1 MLRCKLHQ
9 GWQKLPQPWRRALL
23 FRVTQALAPRPDPI
37 APAGYPEP
45 IIVAGFLT
53 AATGLGEWARLALQ
67 AFTAAGYHVRAID
80 LSAAMMQGS
89 DLPMGPWRDGRDAIG
104 SGTLMLHVNAPYV
117 PLALKLL
124 GRKLVRGKKVVGCW
138 AWELPALPPDW
149 LPGFPFVHAIW
160 ALSDFTATAIKAHT
174 DKPVRTTPLP
184 MPEQRLAPVQSLPW
198 QKPAGCFAV
207 LTMFNM
213 ASGYTRKNPLGAIAA
228 FQQAFGARQDCR
240 LVLKI
245 VNADCYPAGLAALRT
260 AAAQNGNIDILTM
273 TLPPDQNSALIAACD
288 AVLTL
293 HRAEGF
299 ALVAA
304 EGMLLGKPV
313 VATGWSGN
321 LTFMNTGNS
330 CLVPYALVPACD
342 PQTTYDR
349 HEQNWAEPD
358 IAAAAAALQKLQAE
372 PDYAA
377 RLGAQARSDI
387 LRHLSLAA
395 YAAQLGP
402 QAQM

>member
-1 MLRCKLHQ
+1 MLRCLLHQ
-9 GWQKLPQPWRRALL
+9 VWQKLPQPWRRALL
-23 FRVTQALAPRPDPI
+23 FRVTQTLAPRPDPV
-37 APAGYPEP
+37 PPSGYPEP

-53 AATGLGEWARLALQ
+53 AATGLGEWARLAIQ
-67 AFTAAGYHVRAID
+67 AFQAAGYKVRGID
-80 LSAAMMQGS
+80 LAAAMMQGS
-89 DLPMGPWRDGRDAIG
+89 DLSAPACPDGRDCVG
-104 SGTLMLHVNAPYV
+104 PGTLMLHVNAPYV

-124 GRKLVRGKKVVGCW
+124 GRKLVRGKKIVGCW
-138 AWELPALPPDW
+138 AWELPSLPPDW
-149 LPGFPFVHAIW
+149 LPSFPFVHTVW

-174 DKPVRTTPLP
+174 DKPVVTTPLP
-184 MPEQRLAPVQSLPW
+184 MPEQPLAPTASLPW
-198 QKPAGCFAV
+198 RKPDGCFAV

-213 ASGYTRKNPLGAIAA
+213 ASGYTRKNPLGAVAA
-228 FQQAFGARQDCR
+228 FQQAFGQRPDCR

-245 VNADCYPAGLAALRT
+245 VNPDAYPAGLAALQA

-321 LTFMNTGNS
+321 LTFMTAENS
-330 CLVPYALVPACD
+330 CLVPYRLVPASD
-342 PQTTYDR
+342 PQATYDR

-358 IAAAAAALQKLQAE
+358 IAAAAAMLQKLQQE
-372 PDYAA
+372 PAFAA
-377 RLGAQARSDI
+377 RLGAQAHTDI
-387 LRHLSLAA
+387 QRQLSLAT
-395 YAAQLGP
+395 YAAHLQTGG
-402 QAQM
+402 